1 MENNQSLS
9 RLGQTEAEVNGSR
22 VWKFGDNVSTD
33 LLCPG
38 RVYHLRSNLDELA
51 KFTLVDANPEF
62 AKNVKQGD
70 FVVGGIG
77 FGTGSSREYAAIV
90 LKQLG
95 VRAVIA
101 KSFARIFYRNAINIG
116 LPLLEAD
123 TSQINEGDK
132 LEVDLENGIIKN
144 IITSAEIKARGLPK
158 VMLQILNDGGLILH
172 IRKNGGFKLDV

>member
-1 MENNQSLS
+1 MENNIA
-9 RLGQTEAEVNGSR
+9 RLAQIEAEVRGRR
-22 VWKFGDNVSTD
+22 VWKFGDNISTD

-51 KFTLVDANPEF
+51 KYTLIDANPEF

-70 FVVGGIG
+70 FVVGGVG

-90 LKQLG
+90 LKHLG
-95 VRAVIA
+95 VKAVIA

-123 TSQINEGDK
+123 TSQINENDE
-132 LEVDLENGIIKN
+132 LEIDLESGTIRDISQKN
-144 IITSAEIKARGLPK
+144 ELRARGLPK
-158 VMLQILNDGGLILH
+158 IMLQILRDGGLIQYV
-172 IRKNGGFKLDV
+172 RKNNGFRLEA